1 MIRMGNKG
9 RFIKLE
15 RSEGFD
21 LAKGCHIREQNV
33 PIIKGN
39 ENPGGSETQ
48 THKRNGDLH
57 ILTCS

>member
-1 MIRMGNKG
+1 MK
-9 RFIKLE
+9 
-15 RSEGFD
+15 D
-21 LAKGCHIREQNV
+21 LIWAKGCHAREQNV

-39 ENPGGSETQ
+39 ENPGGSDTQ